1 MNGRINFGNTPGSTY
16 HMFEN
21 ATTPYSFQNSINSI
35 QGKTT
40 LSNVFFSPNNIELIH
55 NSIVGRVSNKT
66 GFKIARQSETQLQ
79 LIMRSIF
86 LQYGKN
92 QPCNVSGQV
101 ADQNTKVL
109 DYAVNRIIT
118 EISQYLEY
126 KDTVN
131 KLPLPLN
138 HPQNLSSAG
147 QKTLSFFK
155 PL

>member
-1 MNGRINFGNTPGSTY
+1 MNGRINLGNTPGSTY

-21 ATTPYSFQNSINSI
+21 ATTPYSFHNSINSI

-92 QPCNVSGQV
+92 QPCDVSGQV
-101 ADQNTKVL
+101 ADLNTKVL

-131 KLPLPLN
+131 KLPQPLN
-138 HPQNLSSAG
+138 HPQNLSNAG
-147 QKTLSFFK
+147 QKSLSFFK